1 MSYEAVIGLEV
12 HAQLLT
18 NSKIFCGCSAAFGG
32 APNTHVCP
40 ICLGMPGV
48 LPVLNKRAISYTMKM
63 ALAVGGR
70 IAEVSQFARK
80 NYFYPDLPK
89 GYQISQYDRAGEPV
103 SIGGG
108 VEIETDDGSHFIRL
122 RRIHVEEEAG
132 KSIHDEPG
140 YISGQSYIDYNRA
153 GVPLI
158 EIVSE
163 PDIKTPQQAAA
174 FLTRLRQLVQYIGV
188 CDGNMEEGSMRCDAN
203 VSVRKPG
210 EPYGELAEIKNL
222 NSIRAVERAI
232 TYEVDRQIDAK
243 RNGEDIVRETR
254 SWDEGTKQTFS
265 TRSKEEASDY
275 RYFPDPDLVSLE
287 IDRSWVEQI
296 DAELPEL
303 PHIRQS
309 RFESQYKLPRAT
321 AQTLTE
327 TRDRADYFEEVA
339 EIYDDA
345 RTVGNWMLSELLRVQ
360 KEHRWDIHELA
371 RRIPVAHF
379 ASLLQKIEEEEIS
392 GKIAKNVLDKMAI
405 SGDDPGA
412 IIEAEGLRQISDS
425 VAIESIVEEVIEA
438 NPAEAEAYRA
448 GKTKLIG
455 FFVGLVMKATKG
467 QASPKLVNEMLRDRL
482 A

>member
-40 ICLGMPGV
+40 VCLGMPGV
-48 LPVLNKRAISYTMKM
+48 LPVLNKRAIEYTIRM
-63 ALAVGGR
+63 ALAVDGHV
-70 IAEVSQFARK
+70 AAVSAFARK

-103 SIGGG
+103 SLGGG
-108 VEIETDDGSHFIRL
+108 VAIEADRGAHFVRL

-140 YISGQSYIDYNRA
+140 YLPDQSYIDYNRA

-163 PDIKTPQQAAA
+163 PDIRTPREATA

-203 VSVRKPG
+203 VSIRKPG

-222 NSIRAVERAI
+222 NSIRAVERAL
-232 TYEVDRQIDAK
+232 TYEIQRQEETK
-243 RNGEDIVRETR
+243 ERGEVIVRETR
-254 SWDEGTKQTFS
+254 SWDEGARRTFS

-275 RYFPDPDLVSLE
+275 RYFPDPDLVTLE
-287 IDRSWVEQI
+287 IGEDWVGEI
-296 DAELPEL
+296 HATLPEL
-303 PHIRQS
+303 PQARQQ
-309 RFESQYKLPRAT
+309 RFADQYGLPESS

-327 TRDRADYFEEVA
+327 IRERADYFEEAVRL
-339 EIYDDA
+339 YDDP
-345 RTVGNWMLSELLRVQ
+345 RTVSNWVLSELLRVQ
-360 KEHRWDIHELA
+360 NDQRLDQEALVE
-371 RRIPVAHF
+371 RIPPTNLAD
-379 ASLLQKIEEEEIS
+379 LLNRMRDGQVS
-392 GKIAKNVLDKMAI
+392 GKIAKDVLDQMAE
-405 SGDDPGA
+405 SGEEPGA
-412 IIEAEGLRQISDS
+412 IIEAQGLVQISDS
-425 VAIESIVEEVIEA
+425 GELEGIIHQVIEA
-438 NPAEAEAYRA
+438 NPSEADAYRG

-455 FFVGLVMKATKG
+455 FFVGQVMKATKG
-467 QASPKLVNEMLRDRL
+467 QANPKLVNELLRDRL
-482 A
+482 V

>member
-48 LPVLNKRAISYTMKM
+48 LPVLNKRAISYTMRM

-103 SIGGG
+103 SIGGA

-163 PDIKTPQQAAA
+163 PDIETPQQAAA

-210 EPYGELAEIKNL
+210 DPLGELAEIKNL

-232 TYEVDRQIDAK
+232 TYEVERQIEAK
-243 RNGEDIVRETR
+243 NNGADIIRETR
-254 SWDEGTKQTFS
+254 AWDEATKQTFS

-287 IDRSWVEQI
+287 IDRNWVEQI
-296 DAELPEL
+296 NAELPEL
-303 PHIRQS
+303 PHIRQA
-309 RFESQYKLPRAT
+309 RFESQYQLSQAT

-339 EIYDDA
+339 EIHDDT

-360 KEHRWDIHELA
+360 NEQSLDSHELY
-371 RRIPVAHF
+371 RRIPAARF
-379 ASLLQKIEEEEIS
+379 ASLLQKMKEEEIS
-392 GKIAKNVLDKMAI
+392 GKIAKDVLDIMAI
-405 SGDDPGA
+405 SGDDPGT

-425 VAIESIVEEVIEA
+425 GAIESIVKEAIAA
-438 NPAEAEAYRA
+438 NPSEAEAYCA

-455 FFVGLVMKATKG
+455 FFVGQVMKATKG
-467 QASPKLVNEMLRDRL
+467 QANPKLVNELLRKHL
-482 A
+482 T